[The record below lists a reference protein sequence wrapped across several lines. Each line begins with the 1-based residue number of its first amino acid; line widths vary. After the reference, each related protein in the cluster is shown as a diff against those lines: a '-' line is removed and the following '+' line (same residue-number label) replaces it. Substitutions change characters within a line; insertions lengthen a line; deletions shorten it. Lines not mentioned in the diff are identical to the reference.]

1 MKIQIESEIMNRI
14 QIIGEAAY
22 PEEAAG
28 FIFGLD
34 LNGQRIA
41 KEICEVRNSKEN
53 GKRHNRYL
61 ITPKDFFQGEI
72 AAEEKGLEVIGV
84 FHSHPDHP
92 DQPSEFDKERA
103 MPWFSY
109 VITSVEKGIAISSRS
124 WRLLDDRSR
133 FQEEK
138 ITSVQEKLEK

>member
-61 ITPKDFFQGEI
+61 
-72 AAEEKGLEVIGV
+72 LSL
-84 FHSHPDHP
+84 HN
-92 DQPSEFDKERA
+92 
-103 MPWFSY
+103 
-109 VITSVEKGIAISSRS
+109 
-124 WRLLDDRSR
+124 
-133 FQEEK
+133 
-138 ITSVQEKLEK
+138 